1 MKKLK
6 ITLILLFCLIFC
18 HPGRIFS
25 QEKKNDICSTPNIK
39 WQIET
44 GAPVYGS
51 IVYEKDLLYAGN
63 QSGKLFAIEPDK
75 GDVQWTYQ
83 TEGAINCTPVVKE
96 GVLYFASMDGHVYAL
111 SAQNGS
117 LNWKFSTGGEKQ
129 KDIWDYTLSSP
140 VLKGDTLFY
149 GSSDGNLYALD
160 RHTGKKLWQFSTDG
174 MIHTTPVIKGKQ
186 IFFGNFNG
194 YFFALNMETMNLNWK
209 FNTIGQQYFPKGA
222 VQQGAAI
229 AGETLFFGS
238 RDFNIYALNAQ
249 TGTGVWNM
257 YEQGSWVISTPVI
270 KDTLLLFGTSDSYHF
285 YALDLRNGRKKWR
298 TDVDLNIL
306 SKATA
311 GDKLVYVG
319 SLAGKLYAM
328 NLSDG
333 SIEWTFQTQQ
343 SKENWHHV
351 FNKNNEIRKDI
362 YKINDMDI
370 HKVYDQIHNLGSII
384 SQPTLNEGVLY
395 LGSMDGMIYAIE

>member
-1 MKKLK
+1 
-6 ITLILLFCLIFC
+6 
-18 HPGRIFS
+18 
-25 QEKKNDICSTPNIK
+25 
-39 WQIET
+39 
-44 GAPVYGS
+44 
-51 IVYEKDLLYAGN
+51 
-63 QSGKLFAIEPDK
+63 
-75 GDVQWTYQ
+75 
-83 TEGAINCTPVVKE
+83 
-96 GVLYFASMDGHVYAL
+96 
-111 SAQNGS
+111 
-117 LNWKFSTGGEKQ
+117 
-129 KDIWDYTLSSP
+129 
-140 VLKGDTLFY
+140 
-149 GSSDGNLYALD
+149 
-160 RHTGKKLWQFSTDG
+160 
-174 MIHTTPVIKGKQ
+174 
-186 IFFGNFNG
+186 
-194 YFFALNMETMNLNWK
+194 MNLNWK

-285 YALDLRNGRKKWR
+285 YALDLQNGRKKWR